1 MARKGPGMDAEV
13 VRQVAWLRS
22 NAKDSC
28 WQLGSGSQSKTYF
41 IMETTGYLLT
51 RLADCCPKPKGPIWQ
66 TTVRKH
72 NLKKKK
78 NSS

>member
-41 IMETTGYLLT
+41 IMETVTY
-51 RLADCCPKPKGPIWQ
+51 
-66 TTVRKH
+66 
-72 NLKKKK
+72 
-78 NSS
+78 